1 MELELIRAYHTD
13 GTNGEVRDGGALICR
28 TIELPWLQNRRR
40 VSCIP
45 EGRYELRARFTAKR
59 RHHLIVLQVPDRDGI
74 LIHPANH
81 AKTELLGCIAPVT
94 NHTGPGHGELSRAA
108 TQTLNAYVRAAFARN
123 EKVFI
128 TIKTKTL

>member
-1 MELELIRAYHTD
+1 MELELIREYHAG
-13 GTNGEVRDGGALICR
+13 GTNGEVRHNGVLICR

-45 EGRYELRARFTAKR
+45 EGRYEVRARFTAR
-59 RHHLIVLQVPDRDGI
+59 RGQHLVVLPVPGRSGI

-81 AKTELLGCIAPVT
+81 AMTELLGCIAPVT
-94 NHTGPGHGELSRAA
+94 EHTGPGHGTLSRAA
-108 TQTLNAYVRAAFARN
+108 TQTLYAHVRTAFALN

-128 TIKTKTL
+128 TIKAKNV